1 MTDELNETNMTNE
14 PNTSENNEVINKKK
28 PVFVPFEAKTA
39 NNKFKV
45 DCWNIEKNGDL
56 TPRDVNKKSKRFVW
70 FTCDVCL
77 HDFQRTIYNI
87 CHNNK
92 WCPYCF
98 ENMVC
103 DNDDCDICY
112 NNSFASLGE

>member
-45 DCWNIEKNGDL
+45 DCWNTEKNGDL

-98 ENMVC
+98 ENMVFC
-103 DNDDCDICY
+103 GI
-112 NNSFASLGE
+112 FLGVNFGVRYFC